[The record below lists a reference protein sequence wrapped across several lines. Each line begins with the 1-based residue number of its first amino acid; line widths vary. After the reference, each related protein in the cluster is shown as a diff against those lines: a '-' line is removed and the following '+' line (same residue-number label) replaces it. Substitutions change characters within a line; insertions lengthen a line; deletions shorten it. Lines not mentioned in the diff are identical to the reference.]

1 MKKRLS
7 KPQVLKIKMIPKT
20 FYLLSITYYFR
31 EKVVGGRWVGWAPAG
46 GSVKE
51 LSVDWWSMVGKSVE
65 DLSVGRWLV
74 VRGLWPVGGQW
85 FCNTPCKIAVGKLQ
99 RCKVASCNTAK

>member
-1 MKKRLS
+1 
-7 KPQVLKIKMIPKT
+7 
-20 FYLLSITYYFR
+20 
-31 EKVVGGRWVGWAPAG
+31 
-46 GSVKE
+46 
-51 LSVDWWSMVGKSVE
+51 MVGKSVE

-99 RCKVASCNTAK
+99 RCKVASSNTAK